1 MKKIAKNVSLRTI
14 LNLLSGFQNIRILDV
29 DEYAFLL
36 QRNYENANVVYE
48 GRVVDFNI
56 KDENYSDKYL
66 KATVLHIFE
75 SNEYIVIVLYTKGE
89 EY

>member
-14 LNLLSGFQNIRILDV
+14 LNLLSGFQKIRILDV
-29 DEYAFLL
+29 NEYAFLL
-36 QRNYENANVVYE
+36 QRNYEDANVVYE

-66 KATVLHIFE
+66 KAAVLHIFE
-75 SNEYIVIVLYTKGE
+75 CVEYIVIVLYTKGE